1 MDEVRRMNDEDVV
14 LVDTVREDIRT
25 QVGVR
30 AAEISRRVE
39 AMQAGV
45 LVRPVGTNNVSL
57 ASSTSG
63 VPHSDGWSVAGAG
76 AARAQPKAG
85 DLSQFGRIDK
95 ATPMTLTPISV
106 SNCRKG
112 DPKSRGSLMSG
123 TASSSSMSSM
133 LQSTSTSN
141 IPHALPSALATARYI
156 EDLNHI
162 TYPEGI
168 KSPKVELNVNTQN
181 GKFRCVRSAFEI
193 PFNLNTFPW

>member
-45 LVRPVGTNNVSL
+45 LVRAVGTNNVSL

-63 VPHSDGWSVAGAG
+63 VPHPDGWSVARAG
-76 AARAQPKAG
+76 TARAQPKAS

-95 ATPMTLTPISV
+95 PTPMTLTPISV

-112 DPKSRGSLMSG
+112 DPKSRGLLMSG
-123 TASSSSMSSM
+123 TASMSSM

-156 EDLNHI
+156 EDLNRI

-168 KSPKVELNVNTQN
+168 KSPQVELNVNTQN
-181 GKFRCVRSAFEI
+181 GKFRCVLSAFDI
-193 PFNLNTFPW
+193 PFNLNTFSW